1 MRGKLVD
8 FQWEQI
14 NFLLKG
20 TLFSPIPLSNP
31 IAIRTRRLL
40 TQTLIVYFIRTFLS
54 FWGFSGLALHLSLPP
69 WIKHIPEVSW
79 HILDLVQPF
88 SRWTRC
94 VDILATAH
102 LLGREFLSVSRVI
115 GVILSGKTMS
125 NDIRRSPL
133 FVGSLD

>member
-1 MRGKLVD
+1 MGANQFSLKR
-8 FQWEQI
+8 
-14 NFLLKG
+14 NTFLSYTSQQPYRHKNEETTDANLDCV
-20 TLFSPIPLSNP
+20 FYSN
-31 IAIRTRRLL
+31 L
-40 TQTLIVYFIRTFLS
+40 LS

-79 HILDLVQPF
+79 HILDLVRPF
-88 SRWTRC
+88 SRWTWC
-94 VDILATAH
+94 VDIFATAH